1 MKSCITINLKKDDI
15 VIKINEDFSQED
27 IMYSLRKKIPELKK
41 LYQSE
46 KTPIVIT
53 GKVLKNRE
61 IDEIQELIKKHLDV
75 KIKFDSPRTLG
86 LHGITKTYCK
96 EIATSETKFHRG
108 SVRSGQKVE
117 FEGSLVILGDVNDG
131 AEVIAGVRAGRPP
144 AHDQRKWS
152 RRYLWLWI
160 LCRQRK
166 HGHAGAKGN
175 KEAIIAASSIEAP
188 QLRISNIIKERERE
202 EILESTQKTY
212 AYVDADGKMELE

>member
-1 MKSCITINLKKDDI
+1 MKSCITINLKKDNI

-131 AEVIAGVRAGRPP
+131 AEVIAGENIV
-144 AHDQRKWS
+144 
-152 RRYLWLWI
+152 I
-160 LCRQRK
+160 LGILR
-166 HGHAGAKGN
+166 GLAHAGAKGN
-175 KEAIIAASSIEAP
+175 KDAMIAASSIEAP
-188 QLRISNIIKERERE
+188 QLRIANVVKERERAEIQE
-202 EILESTQKTY
+202 ETRKTYVYLNEKGEMILE
-212 AYVDADGKMELE
+212 